1 MNFLEASLVMEDQLQ
16 EEGWTREQY
25 TRPVWREWI
34 YRPTALTPV
43 CKIHEFDK
51 EKKSFYISDM
61 MTGYLRVT
69 HATAEL
75 AELVAAAA
83 ERAATW
89 AVAEWVAAQWGAAQW
104 SATRAEVEWARKSG
118 RADNIWTNSYE
129 ELTEIK

>member
-34 YRPTALTPV
+34 YRPTALTTV

-61 MTGYLRVT
+61 MAGYLRVT
-69 HATAEL
+69 HAAAPAVEATAG
-75 AELVAAAA
+75 
-83 ERAATW
+83 T
-89 AVAEWVAAQWGAAQW
+89 
-104 SATRAEVEWARKSG
+104 ARKTG
-118 RADNIWTNSYE
+118 RTDNIWTNSYE